1 MSTIIPLHGGEGL
14 DLKTNGTGSA
24 MQFEYLLVG
33 YDSLSTSKTALK
45 QFVPGALSLDTK
57 IFSLDSFKVDHAE
70 ADIYHGTVKYIDE
83 EAQKEDQQQENEAP
97 QWSFD
102 ITGQTIHQTHGF
114 AVRDAFPQ
122 GTAKDLFRG
131 AINVER
137 DTKGNLKIGG
147 VDVEVPLLG
156 ITLDVKIRQP
166 ANPPEFARTLA
177 RAMHKTN
184 SNSWYGFDAGEVLF
198 RGARVS
204 GKLRDK
210 WQMQYQFAA
219 SENINVSIPGIGSI
233 PKRGFDYLWVHSRPK
248 IDTTDEGE
256 LIVPAAYHA
265 FTHVM
270 YGEFDFRQLGI
281 GG

>member
-1 MSTIIPLHGGEGL
+1 MIIPLHGGEAL
-14 DLKTNGTGSA
+14 VLKTKGTGSTLR
-24 MQFEYLLVG
+24 YDHLLVG
-33 YDSLSTSKTALK
+33 YDSLGTAKDALK
-45 QFVPGALSLDTK
+45 AYVPGALSMGIKLY
-57 IFSLDSFKVDHAE
+57 SLDDLKVDHAE
-70 ADIYHGTVKYIDE
+70 ADIYHGTANYIDQEDEKE
-83 EAQKEDQQQENEAP
+83 EQPQEGEAP

-102 ITGQTIHQTHGF
+102 VTGQTIHQTHGF
-114 AVRDAFPQ
+114 AVREAYPS

-156 ITLDVKIRQP
+156 FTLDATIRQP
-166 ANPPEFARTLA
+166 ANPPAFARSLA

-184 SNSWYGFDAGEVLF
+184 STTWYGFSPGEVLF
-198 RGARVS
+198 RGARLS
-204 GKLRDK
+204 GRLRDK

-219 SENINVSIPGIGSI
+219 SENTDVNIPGIGSI
-233 PKRGFDYLWVHSRPK
+233 PKRGFDYLWVHSKPK
-248 IDTTDEGE
+248 IDNTDEGD
-256 LIVPAAYHA
+256 LVVPAAYHA

-270 YGEFDFRQLGI
+270 YGEFDFHQLGI